1 MSAPPGCPDKIPWGV
16 VFRLLAVEMSH
27 DVNANVGSSMMTLL
41 LLMLVTWRVG
51 FRLLVLRMMTP
62 YEVRMLMLEAG

>member
-41 LLMLVTWRVG
+41 L
-51 FRLLVLRMMTP
+51 P
-62 YEVRMLMLEAG
+62 AAGHVEGELPATGVAADDAL